1 MQNSTM
7 HEIQT
12 VANDALS
19 DTANLY
25 SDLKELL
32 SHEKMH
38 VPTQEQIV
46 RWKSVAITTNM
57 AISQIVRMLW
67 TVDDRHKVE
76 KSILV
81 ETVNRD
87 TIDREATFAHT
98 WSKLR
103 QETVKVGDDG
113 SSVCID
119 KAQAAVRQVETALA
133 ALAPVPNT
141 DYHGAPALA
150 RLSKHQ

>member
-1 MQNSTM
+1 M
-7 HEIQT
+7 HEIEI
-12 VANDALS
+12 VANNALS
-19 DTANLY
+19 DTAKLY

-32 SHEKMH
+32 SDEEIHA
-38 VPTQEQIV
+38 PTQEQILKW
-46 RWKSVAITTNM
+46 RSVAMTTNM
-57 AISQIVRMLW
+57 AISKIVRMMW
-67 TVDDRHKVE
+67 TVDDRHRVE

-87 TIDREATFAHT
+87 IIDREATFAHT

-103 QETVKVGDDG
+103 EQTMKVGDDG
-113 SSVCID
+113 SSVAID
-119 KAQAAVRQVETALA
+119 RAQAAVRQVETALA

-150 RLSKHQ
+150 RRMSKHQ